1 MKRMLSMILCAVFLL
16 PLFGSLFVAETASP
30 LTMTVTLN
38 DAQDHITVAVSAPGL
53 RWNAID
59 FALRFDPTALSL
71 TSVSDGHQIQYVR
84 NKDYPIMTQARSVA
98 LSNEDG
104 FCNFVAVI
112 GSTSCKT
119 EYWKGTVATFTFK
132 VIDLTKAT
140 ASLDLCVGLF
150 LDAKGEPL
158 FTNQSY
164 NDGSDPVPLATHS
177 EKLYKCGDL
186 NRDGVTIF
194 DAMLIMQELVDLV
207 ELTEYQRAAA
217 DVSGEGELTIFD
229 AMLIMQKLVGLIETF
244 PAEAAA

>member
-1 MKRMLSMILCAVFLL
+1 MKRMLGMILCAVLLL
-16 PLFGSLFVAETASP
+16 PLLGSSLVAETVSP

-59 FALRFDPTALSL
+59 FALRFDPAALSL

-98 LSNEDG
+98 MSNEDG

-119 EYWKGTVATFTFK
+119 DYWKGTVATFTFK

-140 ASLDLCVGLF
+140 ASLDLCVGLC
-150 LDAKGEPL
+150 LNAKSEPL
-158 FTNQSY
+158 FTYQSY
-164 NDGSDPVPLATHS
+164 NNGGAIVPIYTHTQN
-177 EKLYKCGDL
+177 LYRYGDL
-186 NRDGVTIF
+186 NGDGVDVADAMMILQYVVGIRDF
-194 DAMLIMQELVDLV
+194 NERQIAAAKVSGEDELSVVDAMLILQYVVGIIDVFPV
-207 ELTEYQRAAA
+207 EQ
-217 DVSGEGELTIFD
+217 
-229 AMLIMQKLVGLIETF
+229 
-244 PAEAAA
+244 